1 MKRMESIAVKESW
14 NPTEKRVAGLYN
26 VMINAATE
34 SELRVMYLPEVKP
47 DTTIIDI
54 IMDARTEELENPD
67 KAQYNQTS
75 NIVVAALVIFIDNL
89 LPKTNKTFTIR
100 I

>member
-1 MKRMESIAVKESW
+1 MESIAVNESW
-14 NPTEKRVAGLYN
+14 KPTEKRVAGLYN
-26 VMINAATE
+26 VIINAATE

-54 IMDARTEELENPD
+54 IIDARTEELEKPD

-75 NIVVAALVIFIDNL
+75 NIVVAAFVIFIDNL
-89 LPKTNKTFTIR
+89 LPKTNKTFTIK